1 MSALI
6 NISGVQAKAN
16 RNTKD
21 LEKREKELDKRE
33 KALAARE
40 AKLAS
45 SGRGAAVGTDV
56 SVSAFGADR
65 AEFCKLSSVPVHNI
79 VMCYHPCIVFM
90 HLLSHCWLFLVC
102 QSAGCKVQVYLG
114 NAVS

>member
-1 MSALI
+1 MLLQTQLIALCRQSPPKRYLDVRLQAYDLLPMLI

-56 SVSAFGADR
+56 SVSTTAANR
-65 AEFCKLSSVPVHNI
+65 AEFCKACRGS
-79 VMCYHPCIVFM
+79 
-90 HLLSHCWLFLVC
+90 LFTIC
-102 QSAGCKVQVYLG
+102 
-114 NAVS
+114 